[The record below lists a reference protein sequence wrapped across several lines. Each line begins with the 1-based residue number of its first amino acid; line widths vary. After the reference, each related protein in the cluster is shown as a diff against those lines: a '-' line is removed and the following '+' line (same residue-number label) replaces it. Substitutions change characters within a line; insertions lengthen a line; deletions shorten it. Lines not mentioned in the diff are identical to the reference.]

1 MKVERL
7 TQPTPDDIADILNLF
22 KKILS
27 RTCSA
32 AAFLA
37 YLDTHWINLH
47 LSCIRYDN
55 GTMVAFQLAV
65 APSIL
70 EPTIGWLPFSYAKA
84 GIKHKFVQQG
94 LDLAEAWLRDRGAR
108 TYQFTS
114 VRKPRAL
121 KRVYNMTPSKEVL
134 YEKHIK

>member
-7 TQPTPDDIADILNLF
+7 INPTPDDIADILNLF
-22 KKILS
+22 KKISS

-32 AAFLA
+32 AAFLQ
-37 YLDTHWINLH
+37 YLDEYWGNLH

-65 APSIL
+65 APNLL
-70 EPTIGWLPFSYAKA
+70 EPTIGWLPFSYAEA
-84 GIKHKFVQQG
+84 GVKHKYIQRG
-94 LDLAEAWLRDRGAR
+94 LDLAEAWLKEQGAHK
-108 TYQFTS
+108 YQFTS

-121 KRVYNMTPSKEVL
+121 KRMYNMTPSKEVL
-134 YEKHIK
+134 YEKHIG